1 MILLAGLPAEIR
13 IASLYPG
20 KTRRPTLPAFGC
32 SPLDEPSTHFRE
44 SVRAVGK
51 PSAIIEHELVAAL
64 EQAVVRRIGE
74 PRYRLWFHRH
84 TQFSWDDD
92 QLTVG
97 VPNRHFEEWLH
108 KTFHETLTAAAREVF
123 GRALAVRFVID
134 PLLFQA
140 ARREQAE
147 VKPPVATPGIFKRD
161 PKGSADPPTPKKVPP
176 LLETIATEESPE
188 GPKRA
193 RRWHRLSEFVVGAC
207 NRVAYASAL
216 SVVEAAGEGPNPLI
230 LHGPVGTGKT
240 HLLEGV
246 YAGVRRA
253 HPDWRVCYATTEDFT
268 NRFVQAM
275 RLGKLGAFRK
285 HFRECDALLI
295 DDLNFLAGKKA
306 TQEEFLHTFDA
317 LLADGRQM
325 VLTCDCHPRLADDFT
340 PELTDRLLGGAV
352 WGLAPPD
359 ADVRLAVL
367 RAKAGT
373 RRDAAPD
380 DVLRFLASQL
390 RGNIREL
397 EGALHSVRHY
407 ARVAGRPPSVA
418 LAREALTDLLR
429 HAVRVVRL
437 EDVDKAMRAV
447 LRLESGA
454 LQSTGRSWAVSHPR
468 MIAVFLAR
476 RHTASSYAEI
486 GGWFGGRNHSTAVAA
501 EKKVRQWMED
511 DAELALGERR
521 VRVREVVE
529 RAERELLR

>member
-1 MILLAGLPAEIR
+1 MR
-13 IASLYPG
+13 
-20 KTRRPTLPAFGC
+20 
-32 SPLDEPSTHFRE
+32 
-44 SVRAVGK
+44 K
-51 PSAIIEHELVAAL
+51 PSPIAETEWTAAL
-64 EQAVVRRIGE
+64 EKAVMRRIGE
-74 PRYRLWFHRH
+74 PRYRLWFDRH
-84 TQFSWDDD
+84 TRFCWDAD

-108 KTFHETLTAAAREVF
+108 KTFHDALAAAACEVF
-123 GRALAVRFVID
+123 GRTLSVRFVID
-134 PLLFQA
+134 PQLFQA
-140 ARREQAE
+140 ARREQAQVLPLAE
-147 VKPPVATPGIFKRD
+147 IAASFSRD
-161 PKGSADPPTPKKVPP
+161 PKGSAAPAEASIPD
-176 LLETIATEESPE
+176 ESPTS
-188 GPKRA
+188 PKRT
-193 RRWHRLSEFVVGAC
+193 RRWRRLSDFVVGPC
-207 NRVAYASAL
+207 NRVAHASAL

-240 HLLEGV
+240 HLLEGI
-246 YAGVRRA
+246 YSGVRRA
-253 HPDWRVCYATTEDFT
+253 HSDWRVCYATTEDFT

-295 DDLNFLAGKKA
+295 DDLQFLAGKKA

-352 WGLAPPD
+352 WGLTPPD

-367 RAKAGT
+367 RSKAGVG
-373 RRDAAPD
+373 RDDAPD
-380 DVLRFLASQL
+380 EVLRFLASQL

-397 EGALHSVRHY
+397 EGALHSIHHY
-407 ARVAGRPPSVA
+407 ARVAGRPPSIA
-418 LAREALTDLLR
+418 LAREALADLLR

-437 EDVDKAMRAV
+437 DDVDRAVRAV
-447 LRLESGA
+447 LRLEAGA
-454 LQSTGRSWAVSHPR
+454 LQAKGRAWAVSHPR

-476 RHTASSYAEI
+476 RHTSASYAEV

-501 EKKVRQWMED
+501 EKKVRQWMRD
-511 DAELALGERR
+511 DAELAFGERR

-529 RAERELLR
+529 RSERELLK